1 MPDTPK
7 KSTTIDSFQHGAD
20 TMRSCIIYATFGAIV
35 GTVGILLLPASV
47 YMGLSLIIVGMYL
60 FLVGG
65 PINYFSRK
73 Y

>member
-1 MPDTPK
+1 
-7 KSTTIDSFQHGAD
+7 
-20 TMRSCIIYATFGAIV
+20 MRSCIIYATFGAIV
-35 GTVGILLLPASV
+35 GTVGILLLPVSV
-47 YMGLSLIIVGMYL
+47 YMGLSVIIAGMYL

>member
-35 GTVGILLLPASV
+35 GTVGILLLPVTV
-47 YMGLSLIIVGMYL
+47 YLGLSLIIVGMYL

-65 PINYFSRK
+65 PINYFAQRH
-73 Y
+73 